1 MILILNFIKK
11 HYKVI
16 LILITIVLLLV
27 SGIII
32 NNMLHKISKLKDD
45 YERMSTNLNNSSFII
60 SEYKDKNGKLVY
72 ENNVLML
79 TKNELKDYN
88 NQLVEQIKDL
98 KIKLK
103 NVMSITNIQYVYEYC
118 VDSIPV
124 YYQSPYYHISY
135 DTTCLKLNARLNT
148 ITNTL
153 EDTKISLTDSLT
165 LVWEYEYKGWWI
177 FKRKTGLKLKFQS
190 TNPFLKLNN
199 MQNYYLIDLKKREKE
214 NIWY

>member
-11 HYKVI
+11 HYKQILIALSILLIVI
-16 LILITIVLLLV
+16 LSLIIR
-27 SGIII
+27 
-32 NNMLHKISKLKDD
+32 NMSHKITDLKND

-103 NVMSITNIQYVYEYC
+103 NVMAITNIQYVYEYC

-124 YYQSPYYHISY
+124 YYEAPYYHILY
-135 DTTCLKLNARLNT
+135 DTVGLKLNTRLNT

-153 EDTKISLTDSLT
+153 ENTQIELTDSLT
-165 LVWEYEYKGWWI
+165 LIWEYEYKGWWI
-177 FKRKTGLKLKFQS
+177 FKRRIKLKLIFQS
-190 TNPFLKLNN
+190 ANPFLKLNS
-199 MQNYYLIDLKKREKE
+199 MQNYYLIDLKKRE
-214 NIWY
+214 NWWF